1 MQTCAPASPDKRS
14 ARSRGLVS
22 ILLTLEIIANMYIV
36 WYLLYKIPSDCA
48 AVAASSGGKSTCGL
62 EWGGYV
68 AAGISFMLIGIGIY
82 GLYRWNCTV
91 RS

>member
-1 MQTCAPASPDKRS
+1 MQTEMPVPPGKRS
-14 ARSRGLVS
+14 VRSRGLVA

-48 AVAASSGGKSTCGL
+48 AIAISSGGKSTCGL

-68 AAGISFMLIGIGIY
+68 MAGISILLIALGIF
-82 GLYRWNCTV
+82 GLYWWNCTV
-91 RS
+91 RR